1 MTLKKFFRIFNRF
14 DKRLLITT
22 IILFSLGILMIYSSS
37 NVTAIMN
44 DASPGRY
51 FQKELVFLIF
61 GLFLSFIFIY
71 FNTKSYY
78 KLFSFALVVIGIS
91 MLLLFIYGKTVNGA
105 INWIGYKGLGI
116 QPSEF
121 AKVCIIPFFAF
132 YYELNKKYVD
142 DYKRMLFPIIVAVVF
157 MGFMVMQNDYGTALI
172 FSLLSAFVFYISPV
186 SFKIKKNITIVGVF
200 ALCVFVIAILIGGDK
215 VLDAD
220 KLARFDYFNPCDK
233 YLTTGNQLCNGY
245 IAMNNGGLFGKG
257 LGNSTQKYLYL
268 PEGHTDFIFAIFVE
282 ELGLAGTFVLFVL
295 YGYLL
300 FRIYRVGKNA
310 FKISHKM
317 ICYGVGAYIFL
328 HIITNLGGVLGLIP
342 LTGVPLIFLSYGGS
356 ICWSTLLALCFVQRV
371 SYETSLIK
379 EKNNR

>member
-1 MTLKKFFRIFNRF
+1 MTLKRFFNIFNKF
-14 DKRLLITT
+14 DKKILITT
-22 IILFSLGILMIYSSS
+22 AILFSLGLLMIYSSS

-61 GLFLSFIFIY
+61 GLLACSIFIF

-78 KLFSFALVVIGIS
+78 KLFSLGLVIIGVS
-91 MLLLFIYGKTVNGA
+91 MFLLFLYGKAVNGA
-105 INWIGYKGLGI
+105 TNWIGYKGLGI

-121 AKVCIIPFFAF
+121 AKIFIIPYFAF
-132 YYELNKKYVD
+132 YYEKYKKDYT
-142 DYKRMLFPIIVAVVF
+142 DYKKMLFPVLVGLTF

-172 FSLLSAFVFYISPV
+172 FSLLVAFLFYLSPV
-186 SFKIKKNITIVGVF
+186 DLKIKKNITIVGLV
-200 ALCVFVIAILIGGDK
+200 AILVFVTAVFTIGDK
-215 VLDAD
+215 FIDAD

-245 IAMNNGGLFGKG
+245 IAMNSGGLIGKG
-257 LGNSTQKYLYL
+257 LGDSTQKYLYL

-282 ELGLAGTFVLFVL
+282 ELGFLGALVLFVL
-295 YGYLL
+295 YGFL
-300 FRIYRVGKNA
+300 I
-310 FKISHKM
+310 FKIYKCGRKAVKDSHKM
-317 ICYGVGAYIFL
+317 ICYGVAAYIFI

-356 ICWSTLLALCFVQRV
+356 ICWSTLLALCLIQRI
-371 SYETSLIK
+371 SYETSLFK
-379 EKNNR
+379 SKK